1 MKKNDAI
8 TFNFTLK
15 ATNEVYDYMLN
26 WIRSYPDDIEV
37 ISDKILAD
45 TQELY
50 DNDATFKKLVKNSK
64 DADRIKLDYI
74 NKHNK

>member
-1 MKKNDAI
+1 MKKNDRI

-15 ATNEVYDYMLN
+15 ATNEVYDYMER

-50 DNDATFKKLVKNSK
+50 DNDSTFRKLVKNSK
-64 DADRIKLDYI
+64 EADKVKLEYI
-74 NKHNK
+74 NKHL